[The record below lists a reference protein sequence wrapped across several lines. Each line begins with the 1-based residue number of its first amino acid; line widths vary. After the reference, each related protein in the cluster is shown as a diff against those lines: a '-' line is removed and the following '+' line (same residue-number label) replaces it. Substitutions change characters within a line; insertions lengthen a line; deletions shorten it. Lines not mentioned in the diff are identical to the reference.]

1 MHGSTKP
8 LRPVRGEPQVPHQPS
23 GRLPEPPS
31 LAPFLP
37 SRQTPT
43 TRPSTDGR
51 WRSCSLPVFSGEGP
65 ASANGVSSTGGAFSE
80 VSSARGG
87 VGRGATSSAVRSSM
101 SAPRSWSGLDRHGGH
116 VAGDHSDSVAD
127 DAAGHPEVQVVG
139 AGGAQRL
146 ERQAAEPL
154 PVRSRPLVGLPA
166 SRILAYYRSKGDM
179 QRTKPYV
186 DSIAARKP
194 SKFNTQ
200 TLRKFRLFALSTGR
214 CGLSNKGR
222 AEYWESVV
230 AAEVAATAG
239 TGRLGPMQSA
249 FDTAAKFVSSLRHE
263 QDRFLHELGW
273 RQTEI
278 VIGEQT
284 FTFYSRDLWDV
295 AIDAILSAEELTLF
309 GVRRVRGDGSIIRT
323 GTMDSDLFLQEQ
335 DSVFAI
341 HKLAPSDHVFVLA
354 TQLYSDAALISW
366 SGGTS
371 AGGVRAAGGAAH
383 AQPRCVFD

>member
-1 MHGSTKP
+1 MSFQRLCGNCTRLFTTSAALERHRASVHGSTKP
-8 LRPVRGEPQVPHQPS
+8 LRPLRGELQVPHRPS
-23 GRLPEPPS
+23 GRLPEP
-31 LAPFLP
+31 
-37 SRQTPT
+37 
-43 TRPSTDGR
+43 
-51 WRSCSLPVFSGEGP
+51 
-65 ASANGVSSTGGAFSE
+65 NGVSSTGGAFSE

-87 VGRGATSSAVRSSM
+87 VGRGATSSAVCSSIA
-101 SAPRSWSGLDRHGGH
+101 APRSWSGRDRGGH
-116 VAGDHSDSVAD
+116 VAGEHADSVAD
-127 DAAGHPEVQVVG
+127 DAAGRPGVQVVG

-146 ERQAAEPL
+146 DRQAAEPL

-166 SRILAYYRSKGDM
+166 ARILAYYRSKGDM

-186 DSIAARKP
+186 DSNAARKP

-214 CGLSNKGR
+214 CGLRNKGR

-230 AAEVAATAG
+230 AAEVAAAAG
-239 TGRLGPMQSA
+239 TGRFGPMQSA

-263 QDRFLHELGW
+263 QDRFLHELRW

-309 GVRRVRGDGSIIRT
+309 GERRVRGDGSIIRT
-323 GTMDSDLFLQEQ
+323 GTMDSDLFLKEQ
-335 DSVFAI
+335 DSVFEI
-341 HKLAPSDHVFVLA
+341 HKLAPSDRVFVLA
-354 TQLYSDAALISW
+354 AQLYSDAALISW

-371 AGGVRAAGGAAH
+371 AGGVREAAGAAR
-383 AQPRCVFD
+383 AQPRCVFH